1 MINISPWIIPRA
13 FLHLSIMK
21 QFFVSILLG
30 VALYACSGEDS
41 YKKATDA
48 QDAGR
53 EFIRAS
59 LDGNMKKASFYLLRD
74 SVNDYFFNKWRD
86 QYNKLSPEEK
96 KLYQDAQIR
105 PIQIEN
111 VNDSTVNYVFTN
123 SYKQNDTTQI
133 KVIRHS
139 GEWLVDLKEIGSN
152 KHQ

>member
-1 MINISPWIIPRA
+1 MKKFFASVLLVS
-13 FLHLSIMK
+13 FLYS
-21 QFFVSILLG
+21 
-30 VALYACSGEDS
+30 CSSEDS
-41 YKKATDA
+41 YQKATDA

-96 KLYQDAQIR
+96 KLYRDAQIR

-111 VNDSTVNYVFTN
+111 LNDSTVNYVFTN
-123 SYKQNDTTQI
+123 SYKQHDTTQI
-133 KVIRHS
+133 KVIRQS

-152 KHQ
+152 KRK

>member
-1 MINISPWIIPRA
+1 
-13 FLHLSIMK
+13 MK
-21 QFFVSILLG
+21 KIFASLVLVCF
-30 VALYACSGEDS
+30 LYACSGENS

-96 KLYQDAQIR
+96 KLYHDAQIR

-123 SYKQNDTTQI
+123 SYKQKDTTQI
-133 KVIRHS
+133 RVIRQS
-139 GEWLVDLKEIGSN
+139 GEWLIDLKEIGSN
-152 KHQ
+152 KRK